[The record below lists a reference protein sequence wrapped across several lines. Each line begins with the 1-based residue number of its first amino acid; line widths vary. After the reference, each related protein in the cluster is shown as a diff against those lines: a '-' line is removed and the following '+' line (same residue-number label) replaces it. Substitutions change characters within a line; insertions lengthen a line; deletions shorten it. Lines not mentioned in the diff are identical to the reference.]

1 MKRFEWDIN
10 NHAPSEVQMRIIDA
24 GPWIRNAILS
34 IAVSVCVR
42 FDPNLANRLINAAQK
57 YLIAR
62 LWKKIQI

>member
-1 MKRFEWDIN
+1 MKRFEWYIN

-34 IAVSVCVR
+34 IAVSACAR
-42 FDPNLANRLINAAQK
+42 SDPNLANRLINAAQK